1 MAVVELPR
9 AAAACGA
16 VDSAG
21 LGGAATPVE
30 GGTTG
35 VGAIKHPLLVRDQ
48 GEWRAISKTLGQA
61 TK

>member
-21 LGGAATPVE
+21 LGGAACVASPDVLR
-30 GGTTG
+30 
-35 VGAIKHPLLVRDQ
+35 VYLVLSVS
-48 GEWRAISKTLGQA
+48 ACT
-61 TK
+61 